1 MSNPRLR
8 LAALFL
14 ALSPL
19 IAHAAADQ
27 RMIARYGLTDAQ
39 FRAANDEIMA
49 KGLRLADVTVAEVKG
64 VRTIGGVW
72 TVTHDEPKSTPERRK
87 MLQSLVF
94 LKLSGPELEAL
105 IKSQTGLK
113 SQLDSVDAYNV
124 DGKLFFAAVFS
135 PPKESALQTLVPF
148 VTQDKV
154 KSIRQDATE
163 HKFDLIR
170 CEVAMVGT
178 DKFLFPSFVPREKTE
193 IGAMDSADIKEV
205 MAKKAEG
212 EAAGRTPLSVSV
224 YRAANGKPSYYVT
237 FDADVGREILLDLPL
252 PAFKAKMD
260 PYVAAGALVFDIDSY
275 VDNGVVK
282 YSAVLLKKAGG

>member
-1 MSNPRLR
+1 MSSKP
-8 LAALFL
+8 LAAALLL
-14 ALSPL
+14 ALAPL
-19 IAHAAADQ
+19 AAHAAADQ
-27 RMIARYGLTDAQ
+27 RMIARYGLTEAQ
-39 FRAANDEIMA
+39 FRAANDEIMG
-49 KGLRLADVTVAEVKG
+49 KGLRLADVTVAEVSG
-64 VRTIGGVW
+64 ARTIGAVW
-72 TVTHDEPKSTPERRK
+72 TLTQNEPKSTPERRK

-94 LKLSGPELEAL
+94 LKLSGPELEAK
-105 IKSQTGLK
+105 IKAQTDAK
-113 SQLDSVDAYNV
+113 SQLDSIDAYNV
-124 DGKLFFAAVFS
+124 GDKLYFAAVFS
-135 PPKESALQTLVPF
+135 PPKESAMQTLVPF

-154 KSIRQDATE
+154 KGIRQDATD

-193 IGAMDSADIKEV
+193 IGAMDSADVKEI

-237 FDADVGREILLDLPL
+237 FDADAGREILLDLPL